1 VGQDG
6 PINQTTA
13 KSVAFF
19 PSMGGK
25 NMNVRST
32 VKYGSLLNVDK
43 QRMHFMEKFMNI
55 FFIFRI
61 EKERGRFIFMGNK
74 MQCLFDYINI

>member
-1 VGQDG
+1 VD
-6 PINQTTA
+6 PNHTPA
-13 KSVAFF
+13 KSMAFV

-25 NMNVRST
+25 NMKNVRST

-43 QRMHFMEKFMNI
+43 QKMHFMEKFTNI

>member
-1 VGQDG
+1 
-6 PINQTTA
+6 
-13 KSVAFF
+13 
-19 PSMGGK
+19 
-25 NMNVRST
+25 MNVRCT

-43 QRMHFMEKFMNI
+43 QKMHFMEKFMNI
-55 FFIFRI
+55 FFISRI